1 MQLKHSVCS
10 QRIIQVLQL
19 HSYHQYVPLNKE
31 TLFIEVIFRF
41 QNIMNLVKMINT
53 TWSII
58 EPLLAES
65 KPACRI
71 TNLYL
76 APNHFGSL

>member
-1 MQLKHSVCS
+1 MYKET
-10 QRIIQVLQL
+10 
-19 HSYHQYVPLNKE
+19 LNKE
-31 TLFIEVIFRF
+31 FIFEFH
-41 QNIMNLVKMINT
+41 IMKLVEMINT

-71 TNLYL
+71 TNFNL
-76 APNHFGSL
+76 APNHFGSLLIAKKLAFNASKIW

>member
-1 MQLKHSVCS
+1 M
-10 QRIIQVLQL
+10 
-19 HSYHQYVPLNKE
+19 YKE
-31 TLFIEVIFRF
+31 TLFKEFILEI
-41 QNIMNLVKMINT
+41 QNIMKLVKMINT

>member
-1 MQLKHSVCS
+1 MK
-10 QRIIQVLQL
+10 
-19 HSYHQYVPLNKE
+19 
-31 TLFIEVIFRF
+31 
-41 QNIMNLVKMINT
+41 LVKMINT

>member
-1 MQLKHSVCS
+1 MY
-10 QRIIQVLQL
+10 I
-19 HSYHQYVPLNKE
+19 E
-31 TLFIEVIFRF
+31 TLFNEVIFGF
-41 QNIMNLVKMINT
+41 QNIMKLVKMIIT

-71 TNLYL
+71 TNSYL